1 MHLCCAV
8 LRCLRIDREVRPSR
22 HALPGASVRT
32 FEKEIFC
39 RLTKHKR
46 HDHRIQPCSDVFTCR
61 ICGWPIG
68 PEGAG
73 SQHRNHCPNCLS
85 SVHLDDEPGDHSA
98 ECGGTMEPMA
108 VWVRKTASGRLST
121 AVKSAASSI
130 PTRLPQMAARL
141 F

>member
-1 MHLCCAV
+1 MHSTDQT
-8 LRCLRIDREVRPSR
+8 RGKPDY
-22 HALPGASVRT
+22 RT
-32 FEKEIFC
+32 
-39 RLTKHKR
+39 
-46 HDHRIQPCSDVFTCR
+46 QPCSDIFTCR
-61 ICGWPIG
+61 VCGWPVG

-73 SQHRNHCPNCLS
+73 SRHRNHCPNCLS
-85 SVHLDDEPGDHSA
+85 SVHLDDEPGDRSA